1 MQWGRQYWLGGL
13 LHRKGGNDVRLSR
26 VYHRVGGQILL
37 GGEQGRQVPRGIVDI
52 LGGLAPL
59 IGGGSRP
66 QLGAP
71 RGWGAAGPGGAR

>member
-1 MQWGRQYWLGGL
+1 M
-13 LHRKGGNDVRLSR
+13 
-26 VYHRVGGQILL
+26 GGQILL

-59 IGGGSRP
+59 IGGWYHP

-71 RGWGAAGPGGAR
+71 RGWGGVGPGGAR

>member
-52 LGGLAPL
+52 LGRLVPL
-59 IGGGSRP
+59 TGGWYRP
-66 QLGAP
+66 QLGAL
-71 RGWGAAGPGGAR
+71 RG